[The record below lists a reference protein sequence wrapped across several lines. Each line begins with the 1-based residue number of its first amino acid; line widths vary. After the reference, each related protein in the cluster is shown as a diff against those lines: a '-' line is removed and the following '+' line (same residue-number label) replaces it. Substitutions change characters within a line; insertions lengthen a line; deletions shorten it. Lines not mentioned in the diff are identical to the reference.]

1 MLHNSGGEYF
11 KTMLQPDGPFTESQQ
26 TVITLEGDKPYAVEA
41 ILQHI
46 YGSDYDPLHTLQ
58 YYLNVYV
65 AAQKY
70 LLPGLQEIAL
80 TAANRK
86 VAVVGPSNA
95 NNPEGVLEVVKLL
108 AEYMDHNEAF
118 MEKCNMLV
126 LKNLPALMRMKAF
139 REWMEEDGNPTV
151 ELIAVAIGTPKERTQ
166 HVVNICRYCRHA
178 STDDIEKDADHNDCP
193 QQPCQDWG
201 HEWEIKHFSYR
212 EGLLEVT
219 RQ

>member
-1 MLHNSGGEYF
+1 M
-11 KTMLQPDGPFTESQQ
+11 
-26 TVITLEGDKPYAVEA
+26 
-41 ILQHI
+41 
-46 YGSDYDPLHTLQ
+46 
-58 YYLNVYV
+58 
-65 AAQKY
+65 
-70 LLPGLQEIAL
+70 
-80 TAANRK
+80 
-86 VAVVGPSNA
+86 
-95 NNPEGVLEVVKLL
+95 KLL

-178 STDDIEKDADHNDCP
+178 STDDIEKDADHDDCP
-193 QQPCQDWG
+193 QQSRQGWG